1 MDFLNLI
8 DKKKLI
14 IFDFDGVLVD
24 SVDVKKNA
32 FGEMYAK
39 YGNDI
44 VNMVHEHHIEN
55 GGLSRFEKFRHY
67 HKNFLGIDLDQ
78 NSIDEMAQEFSTF
91 VIQKVVD
98 AQWIPGAKKF
108 LEKLYE
114 AKKKCV
120 VVSATPQNE
129 IELIVEERNMSHYF
143 SEIYGSPV
151 SKYDNLMKTLENNF
165 INSDDAIFFGDAL
178 ADWNSSKNANI
189 QFVGVGE
196 LIKEL
201 LSDNKELESYLFI
214 TNFEKFKYE

>member
-1 MDFLNLI
+1 M
-8 DKKKLI
+8 KW
-14 IFDFDGVLVD
+14 
-24 SVDVKKNA
+24 
-32 FGEMYAK
+32 
-39 YGNDI
+39 
-44 VNMVHEHHIEN
+44 
-55 GGLSRFEKFRHY
+55 R
-67 HKNFLGIDLDQ
+67 KNFY
-78 NSIDEMAQEFSTF
+78 F

-98 AQWIPGAKKF
+98 AQWIPGAKNSWKNYM
-108 LEKLYE
+108 KL
-114 AKKKCV
+114 KKCV

-129 IELIVEERNMSHYF
+129 IKLIVEEKYVSLF